1 MIDHYGQI
9 DRIKLAIVTN
19 LCQLNTPRN
28 NIEDLKHF
36 YADFESLYKSVE
48 AQDMSRNEFC
58 AVMLLNKL
66 PSPIKEQIK
75 RDLHD
80 KILDVD
86 AILSRLQ
93 TEIFSMEG
101 ATYAQ
106 FAETPFTTSTMTI
119 NQKQIN
125 KYQCKL
131 CQGNN
136 HLWYKCKKY
145 PQGASKVKRAEQLNL
160 CVGCLDANHEVKGC
174 LNPKINNC
182 RNCGNKH
189 YNALCTDPKRVIQK
203 EKVDNT
209 EGSQS
214 FSIVTNKHKVILP
227 TLQLPLK
234 GMEDKVINVRALLDQ
249 CSQRTFVLRSA
260 LPSLQCSKVGQETL
274 QLEGFTKTQDSKT
287 YEIVSLSYIKKDE
300 CCGYRQGTWTYCF

>member
-28 NIEDLKHF
+28 NIEDLKYF

-106 FAETPFTTSTMTI
+106 FAETPFIHYEHDDNQSETS
-119 NQKQIN
+119 K
-125 KYQCKL
+125 
-131 CQGNN
+131 
-136 HLWYKCKKY
+136 
-145 PQGASKVKRAEQLNL
+145 
-160 CVGCLDANHEVKGC
+160 
-174 LNPKINNC
+174 
-182 RNCGNKH
+182 
-189 YNALCTDPKRVIQK
+189 
-203 EKVDNT
+203 
-209 EGSQS
+209 
-214 FSIVTNKHKVILP
+214 
-227 TLQLPLK
+227 
-234 GMEDKVINVRALLDQ
+234 
-249 CSQRTFVLRSA
+249 
-260 LPSLQCSKVGQETL
+260 
-274 QLEGFTKTQDSKT
+274 
-287 YEIVSLSYIKKDE
+287 
-300 CCGYRQGTWTYCF
+300 